1 MPPNTR
7 NDFEIAIICALPHEA
22 DAVEALF
29 DETYATFNRI
39 YGKQDG
45 DLNIYSNGKLGQHDV
60 VLCLLP
66 EMGKGNAATVSSS
79 LRISYPRVQLGLLVG
94 ICGAVPFPRPDGDTE
109 IIMGDVIISD
119 SVIEYDF
126 GSQYPD
132 GFRRK
137 TDVKSTLGRPTRE
150 IRNLLA
156 SLKTRSG
163 RNELQ
168 RQTLQHLITLQSL
181 PENEWEYPGAA
192 QDVLFEA
199 SYRHKHYQ
207 RDRDTCICLNCN
219 ASSDPVCE
227 EALKKDCAILNCSG
241 KPVYRSRH
249 GIQACSPQIII
260 GTVASADTVMKSGE
274 HRDKLAWTEAVIGF
288 EMEGA
293 GVWDNL
299 PCVIVKGACDYADSH
314 KNNRWQSYAA
324 ATGASGAKAFLGF
337 WRPSTVRQNITDADK
352 RCLADLL
359 LTDPRDDKLRI
370 EKTKG
375 DLLRESFCWIIDDI
389 SFQEWYCNEQ
399 SQLLWIRG
407 DAGKGKTMLMIGI
420 INELTQRIS
429 KSSERENLPILA
441 YFLCQA
447 TDTRLNN
454 ALSVLRG
461 LIFLLTI
468 QRPSLLRHARHKYDY
483 AGHRLFNEPYSLYSL
498 VGIFTSIIGDSDL
511 PEVFLAIDAVDECE
525 AELPQL
531 LDLIAHTTSMK
542 PKIKWIV
549 SSRNRDDI
557 ERHMRGSCSQRILR
571 LELNADKITGAI
583 DKFIDVRVSQLSSLE
598 SHASIQNQIRS
609 QMRQKSNGTFLWASL
624 VFDELRK
631 ASFAADTLEILE
643 ETPTGLVPLFS
654 RMMKKLLGLPTINL
668 QRSIKILSVVLL
680 SCRPL
685 HLLEMRVVAGLP
697 VEINHLEEL
706 DRLVTKDYLDTEQ
719 STIIYAAG
727 RAKIHREI
735 YCHSLSAMSVTLR
748 RDICDLKDP
757 GPVTDN
763 SEPNW
768 AALLPIQTLA
778 DNVELSDNEAL
789 FAFFATHL
797 LHWFESLGLM
807 RQMSVGIKIIE
818 RLLQTV
824 QADSFPEFTKLL
836 YDSMRLALA
845 YTPIIETAPL
855 QVYSGALIFSPQTSE
870 TRRRFWESRLPFVK
884 SITGVQ
890 KNWNTCLQT
899 IEDHGKSRINDICF
913 SPDDQTVATA
923 SSDSTIK
930 LWDTVTGL
938 MKQSLV
944 GHKERVNSICFL
956 QDAHHLASGSD
967 DGRVILWDAVTG
979 ASECIMQSEEG
990 MVSAIAFSPGVG
1002 TLAAGISSGTV
1013 MLWDFDTKIWRHIL
1027 EGDMNLF
1034 PTIRNKAESEI
1045 RRVAASNNARDRF
1058 IAGQINTVE
1067 RDCIVVDLGG
1077 DNPRAFLE
1085 AVIDSVAR
1093 GARNRVVDLHYSSDG
1108 RILACA
1114 WSSGHVSLW
1123 FAQKNEWK
1131 GLGALGI
1138 SAALNES
1145 LLELDES
1152 LLKTYV
1158 IFTSSFFGWYW
1169 IIITLLESPDS
1180 DKSLLRHRPAILMYL
1195 ASTIGYLMIY
1205 CKKIIDMSPSRLSYS
1220 DAVFIIWKLGPA
1232 AGRAFILKPK
1242 SLMPR
1247 PDGSEVPLGR
1257 NASTGKWEWR
1267 GHLAMVSTM
1276 ALSPDQT
1283 ILATGSG
1290 DQNIILWDT
1299 GKKTLK
1305 GHMGEIDSVHF
1316 TADSE
1321 MLASLSREDSTVRLW
1336 DASSGACRYVIKYRS
1351 SRAAWSPDGLTLAL
1365 APYQGQRTVNT
1376 SILIGAEYLSALDLS
1391 SDQCPE
1397 TDSDTPLKFVTV
1409 G

>member
-454 ALSVLRG
+454 ALS
-461 LIFLLTI
+461 
-468 QRPSLLRHARHKYDY
+468 RPSLLRHARHKYDY
-483 AGHRLFNEPYSLYSL
+483 AGHRLFNEPDSLYSL

-768 AALLPIQTLA
+768 AALLPIQYACVHWFDHLCCCDNRTLA

-797 LHWFESLGLM
+797 LHWFESSGLM

-1131 GLGALGI
+1131 GQMA
-1138 SAALNES
+1138 
-1145 LLELDES
+1145 
-1152 LLKTYV
+1152 
-1158 IFTSSFFGWYW
+1158 
-1169 IIITLLESPDS
+1169 
-1180 DKSLLRHRPAILMYL
+1180 RH
-1195 ASTIGYLMIY
+1195 
-1205 CKKIIDMSPSRLSYS
+1205 
-1220 DAVFIIWKLGPA
+1220 
-1232 AGRAFILKPK
+1232 
-1242 SLMPR
+1242 
-1247 PDGSEVPLGR
+1247 
-1257 NASTGKWEWR
+1257 
-1267 GHLAMVSTM
+1267 
-1276 ALSPDQT
+1276 
-1283 ILATGSG
+1283 
-1290 DQNIILWDT
+1290 
-1299 GKKTLK
+1299 
-1305 GHMGEIDSVHF
+1305 
-1316 TADSE
+1316 
-1321 MLASLSREDSTVRLW
+1321 
-1336 DASSGACRYVIKYRS
+1336 
-1351 SRAAWSPDGLTLAL
+1351 
-1365 APYQGQRTVNT
+1365 
-1376 SILIGAEYLSALDLS
+1376 
-1391 SDQCPE
+1391 
-1397 TDSDTPLKFVTV
+1397 
-1409 G
+1409 